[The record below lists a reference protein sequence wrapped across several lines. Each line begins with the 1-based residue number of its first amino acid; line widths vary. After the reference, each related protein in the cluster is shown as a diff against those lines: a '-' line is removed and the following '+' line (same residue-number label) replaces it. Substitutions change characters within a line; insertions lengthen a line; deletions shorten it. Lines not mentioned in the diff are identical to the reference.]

1 MHPISIDADCEVCGH
16 KIKIKALKRW
26 KTEYAHLSH
35 TFCLGSYTSSTST
48 SNINFDEEQQKQQQ
62 KPVKMTWTTS
72 TGWKTWNFICLDASQ
87 MPVAKFSAN
96 TLSLTQVGC
105 VEFLGE
111 EAMRNERFR
120 EEIVV
125 VGLTL
130 MYTMF
135 LRMSSILSLV
145 GAVCARPGWR
155 EEEMEGEGEREMGK
169 RKGNVKGNGE

>member
-1 MHPISIDADCEVCGH
+1 MHPISIDADCEVRGH

-62 KPVKMTWTTS
+62 KP
-72 TGWKTWNFICLDASQ
+72 
-87 MPVAKFSAN
+87 
-96 TLSLTQVGC
+96 VGC